1 VFNSTR
7 LKSLSLALSTFLI
20 ISCSNSINTQTT
32 SNASP
37 SASLD
42 EETFVFKS
50 ECQEDPFLTGEMKIF
65 EEDLKGNCL
74 PTLRYVIKDLPT
86 EIPKAQETSK
96 EELLPFERCD
106 LKRYNEIWLYDE
118 KAGNHLSP
126 NLVIQIIPF
135 QTTDFPATGDP
146 VKELSTYWKFLETSL
161 ENMSDVDSKYEVR
174 IADKYFK
181 IDKNLTDYVLPAI
194 DAPGGEVNGVT
205 EIANDV
211 LDVADKEIN
220 FEDVDKLFFIGP
232 PGTSRTEL
240 YNWGG
245 SQQLKT
251 DEGKPQPGVYI
262 SGHPTTIKSGS
273 ANMRGPMG
281 EIHEIMHLMAGTLFD
296 HNEGL
301 TGGFGNM
308 SGAMNDFLAWDKLV
322 AEFIDGE
329 QVRCAPTDK
338 TSVHWIK
345 PSTINGKYEKL
356 LMIPIS
362 DHEAIAVESIRR
374 SGFNYKLPDYKLGAL
389 VSTIN
394 TKQMDREM
402 NGREGIEVVSNPN
415 KSFVKLPLLPGEFL
429 DVNGYKITVIE
440 SGEFGDVVQ
449 VDLLIK

>member
-1 VFNSTR
+1 MLSFRKT
-7 LKSLSLALSTFLI
+7 KILSLVLSTFLI
-20 ISCSNSINTQTT
+20 ISCSNSTNSQTSST
-32 SNASP
+32 PTP
-37 SASLD
+37 SESLD
-42 EETFVFKS
+42 EATYVFKS

-118 KAGNHLSP
+118 KAGNHLTP

-449 VDLLIK
+449 VDLIN